1 MRRGARSRLS
11 FNWRPV
17 LACFPPNL
25 IVMRT
30 WNHGLTSITL
40 DSHPVLTA
48 RYEDVQEE
56 DSNVFDLDLR
66 AELNL

>member
-1 MRRGARSRLS
+1 
-11 FNWRPV
+11 
-17 LACFPPNL
+17 
-25 IVMRT
+25 MRT

-56 DSNVFDLDLR
+56 DSDVFDLDLR
-66 AELNL
+66 VELNL

>member
-1 MRRGARSRLS
+1 MLS
-11 FNWRPV
+11 S
-17 LACFPPNL
+17 NL

-48 RYEDVQEE
+48 RYEEDVQEE
-56 DSNVFDLDLR
+56 DSDVFDLDLR
-66 AELNL
+66 VELNL